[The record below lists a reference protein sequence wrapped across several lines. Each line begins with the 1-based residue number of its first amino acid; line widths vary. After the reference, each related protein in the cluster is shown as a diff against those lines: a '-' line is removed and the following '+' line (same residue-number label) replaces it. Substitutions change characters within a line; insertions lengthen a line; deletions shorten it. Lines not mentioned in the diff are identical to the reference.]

1 MKGLLV
7 QKRISGLINL
17 VNAVFTFII
26 MIAYAVLSNK
36 AGEFNKNVV
45 IYLLLAV
52 ICCAVYF
59 SVDHKFLDIANLVAV
74 VFLTMGIGTF
84 AISSINTFA
93 DALNGISMFGSSGD
107 IGYIVVLLI
116 LLAVALLAEIVSCFM
131 SREPKVPLVKLT
143 DKVSD

>member
-84 AISSINTFA
+84 AIGSINTFA

-131 SREPKVPLVKLT
+131 SREPKVPSVKLT
-143 DKVSD
+143 DKVSG